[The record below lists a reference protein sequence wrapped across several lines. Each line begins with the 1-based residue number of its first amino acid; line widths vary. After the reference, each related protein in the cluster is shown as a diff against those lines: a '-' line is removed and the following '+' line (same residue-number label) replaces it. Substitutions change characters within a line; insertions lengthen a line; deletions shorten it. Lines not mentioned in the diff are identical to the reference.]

1 MKFCPKCGTLMRPR
15 RKEGTTVLVCPRCG
29 YEYSPEEESK
39 VNNKYKLKSTIKHTP
54 KEKTIVIETEVPET
68 LPKLR
73 DVVYC
78 PKCGHNEVYYWMMQT
93 RAADE
98 PPTRF
103 YKCVKCGYVWREYE

>member
-1 MKFCPKCGTLMRPR
+1 MKFCPKCGTLMRPK
-15 RKEGTTVLVCPRCG
+15 RKNGKVVLVCPKCG
-29 YEYSPEEESK
+29 YEESGSSGGYK
-39 VNNKYKLKSTIKHTP
+39 VKSKIKHTP
-54 KEKTIVIETEVPET
+54 KEKTIVIEGESLET
-68 LPKLR
+68 LPRLK